1 MHTLLIHQVFCLP
14 HEPGG
19 TRHYE
24 LASRCVTQGHRF
36 TVVASDVD
44 YGSGRRRQDDDGDAR
59 LPSGLRVLRAYTPQT
74 LHRGMI
80 WRVWAFVVYMLTAF
94 WRGLRAGKVDLVMG
108 TTPPIFQTVSAW
120 LIARLKRCPFVLE
133 VRDLWPEFAIDIG
146 VLTHPLLISVA
157 RAFELWLYRRADHI
171 VVNSPYYRQYV
182 IEKGIPADKVTLIAN
197 GVDPTGFDPDATGA
211 SFRSRW
217 SEPGQFVVAYAGALG
232 LANDIPTILRA
243 AARLKEHPQVVFWL
257 VGDGAERKQLEAEAG
272 FMGLRNV
279 RFTGSQPKAS
289 MKEVLAASDAC
300 LATLRDIPMFRT
312 TYPNKVFD
320 YLAAGRPI
328 ILGIDGVIREVVEAA
343 GAGVFVP
350 PGNDERLAEAVLAL
364 QADTGKSR
372 AMGRAGREHVVRHFN
387 REDQAREFASLLARV
402 SSNG

>member
-24 LASRCVTQGHRF
+24 LASRCVADGHRF
-36 TVVASDVD
+36 TVVASDVS
-44 YGSGRRRQDDDGDAR
+44 YRTGRRRGPDEQDRD
-59 LPSGLRVLRAYTPQT
+59 LPEGLRVLRAYTPQT
-74 LHRGMI
+74 LRRGMV
-80 WRVWAFVVYMLTAF
+80 WRVWAFLVFMTTAF
-94 WRGLRAGKVDLVMG
+94 WRGLRTKQIDLVMG
-108 TTPPIFQTVSAW
+108 TTPPIFQTLAAW
-120 LIARLKRCPFVLE
+120 LIARLKGCPFLLE

-146 VLTHPLLISVA
+146 VLKNALLIRVA

-171 VVNSPYYRQYV
+171 LVNSPYYRQYV
-182 IEKGIPADKVTLIAN
+182 IEKGIPGEKVTLVAN
-197 GVDPTGFDPDATGA
+197 GVDVATFDPEETGA
-211 SFRSRW
+211 TFRSQW
-217 SEPGQFVVAYAGALG
+217 AEPGQFVVTYAGALG

-243 AARLKEHPQVVFWL
+243 AKRLEGRPEVVFWL
-257 VGDGAERKQLEAEAG
+257 VGDGAERQRLEAEAASLG
-272 FMGLRNV
+272 VGNV
-279 RFTGSQPKAS
+279 RFLGTQPKSA

-350 PGNDERLAEAVLAL
+350 PGDDGRLAEALL
-364 QADTGKSR
+364 RLRADPEGSR
-372 AMGRAGREHVVRHFN
+372 RMGRSGRDHVVRHFN
-387 REDQAREFASLLARV
+387 REDQAREFASLLTRV
-402 SSNG
+402 AGGC